1 MSGFENSTATLRFFG
16 DDLDPDAI
24 TARLGCYPTHC
35 ARKGDVT
42 TGRVTGLE
50 RSAKTGSWLLSA
62 SQQKPENLDLQISEI
77 LAQLTD
83 DLEVWREMTEKY
95 QSNLFCGLFM
105 STGNDA
111 MSISPTT
118 LLALGARG
126 LEVWLDVYHHL
137 EDEQQLAL

>member
-16 DDLDPDAI
+16 DHLDPDAI
-24 TARLGCYPTHC
+24 TARLGCYPTHS
-35 ARKGDVT
+35 ARKGDIT
-42 TGRVTGLE
+42 IGRVTGLE
-50 RSAKTGSWLLSA
+50 RPATTDSWLLSA
-62 SQQKPENLDLQISEI
+62 SQQIPENVDLQVSEI

-83 DLEVWREMTEKY
+83 DLDVWRELTEKY

-105 STGNDA
+105 STGNDG

-126 LEVWLDVYHHL
+126 LAVWLDVYHPSN
-137 EDEQQLAL
+137 D